1 MQESNIYYT
10 LLWNCSMSKIRCIF
24 SWHFL
29 ELCKSKQNNLINNLV
44 VGSLFED
51 RNYHAW
57 QINVIFFLEYNFCNW
72 IIECWYVKG
81 CIISQC
87 VFVAIWTVINEGNN
101 RVHLHND
108 FNYLAIISGQTQVM
122 YFVSS
127 EWTSISRAPCQFS
140 QIFIIENIC
149 FQYSFIKTFSWISR
163 KNIFHLRLWLFLSV
177 FRDSWKPSWYIICS
191 LAYVIIE
198 PISND

>member
-1 MQESNIYYT
+1 MT
-10 LLWNCSMSKIRCIF
+10 DKCDF
-24 SWHFL
+24 
-29 ELCKSKQNNLINNLV
+29 
-44 VGSLFED
+44 
-51 RNYHAW
+51 
-57 QINVIFFLEYNFCNW
+57 FFLNTTSA
-72 IIECWYVKG
+72 IELLNVDTLRVA

-149 FQYSFIKTFSWISR
+149 FQYSFIKTFS
-163 KNIFHLRLWLFLSV
+163 
-177 FRDSWKPSWYIICS
+177 
-191 LAYVIIE
+191 
-198 PISND
+198 